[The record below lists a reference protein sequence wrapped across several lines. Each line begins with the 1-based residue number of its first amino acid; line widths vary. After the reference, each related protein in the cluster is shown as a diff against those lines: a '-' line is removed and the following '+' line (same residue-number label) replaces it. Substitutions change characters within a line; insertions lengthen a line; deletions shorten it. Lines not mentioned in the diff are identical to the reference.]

1 MEARRMMATLNRA
14 IAAVAMVA
22 AGLGTAYGQ
31 VPATDAEQ
39 IRARQQI
46 ITMETVLGGAIS
58 NGAQNV
64 ILEVRRV
71 IPDYNPR
78 IVRARVAGVR
88 LDGYGMVFH
97 VDVPMLPLPFL
108 WDALVL
114 EMQTRNAAMR
124 IQQLRTQASA
134 MPSGPESER
143 LRSQANQL
151 EQELTLGN
159 LRVAQPSRGT
169 VAASS
174 LVAVG
179 VERSVPAEPSVMD
192 DPAGA
197 YTRAI
202 KSALIDAMLNNSQAL
217 GVKADEWLTIVA
229 RDGVPANPQ
238 SPGDAIDASVQ
249 IMRVKGSTLAAF
261 RAQTLSIEEARK
273 QVEIT
278 EQ

>member
-179 VERSVPAEPSVMD
+179 VERSVPVEPSVMD